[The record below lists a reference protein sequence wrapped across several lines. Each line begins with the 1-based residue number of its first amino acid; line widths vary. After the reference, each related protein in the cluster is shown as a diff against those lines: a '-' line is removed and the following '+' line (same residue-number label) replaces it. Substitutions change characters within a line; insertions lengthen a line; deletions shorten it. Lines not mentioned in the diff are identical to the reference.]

1 MKTASLATSPS
12 GVMIDTGPVE
22 AFDGTRASSSPADL
36 RSNAATPVPNFKK
49 RIL

>member
-1 MKTASLATSPS
+1 MKIASLATSPS

-22 AFDGTRASSSPADL
+22 AFAGTRASNSLADL
-36 RSNAATPVPNFKK
+36 CSNSATPVPNFKN